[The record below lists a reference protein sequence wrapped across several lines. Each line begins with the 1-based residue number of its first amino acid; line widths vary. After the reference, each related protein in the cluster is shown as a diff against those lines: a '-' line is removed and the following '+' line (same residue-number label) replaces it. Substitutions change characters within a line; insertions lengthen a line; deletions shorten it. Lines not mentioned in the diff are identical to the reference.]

1 MKYRKLPVVIEAFKL
16 GAHQPPK
23 WFLDAIRDGRAHMHY
38 ENILWCEVNTLEGV
52 MVATQYEDYIVQGID
67 GELYPC
73 KSSIFEKTY
82 EEVVE

>member
-16 GAHQPPK
+16 GSQPAPP
-23 WFLDAIRDGRAHMHY
+23 WFLNAVRDGRVQIHY
-38 ENILWCEVNTLEGV
+38 DEKLWCEVNTLEGI
-52 MVATQYEDYIVQGID
+52 MVATQCEDYIVQGID

-73 KSSIFEKTY
+73 KANIFEKTY